1 MAPSSPRHES
11 KIQGLSKTVG
21 RAHSARQFRRTRH
34 TGAARLP
41 PHVRAARAVRA
52 ERPLPTSTTSK
63 PDVKP
68 ALRVD
73 DRGNFCQG
81 TQTTRIQDTV
91 VGCSLFFFPNRPN
104 SNVRRL
110 VYEYR
115 SLISRISQP
124 TSAKMAR
131 SRLSWRNGGATRGG
145 MGTKLGRAPDVSG
158 PDTGAK
164 SRCRKCLAFPR
175 CLP

>member
-63 PDVKP
+63 PGVKNP
-68 ALRVD
+68 LCVL
-73 DRGNFCQG
+73 N
-81 TQTTRIQDTV
+81 TETTFVKEPKPREFKTRWLGV
-91 VGCSLFFFPNRPN
+91 PFFF
-104 SNVRRL
+104 
-110 VYEYR
+110 
-115 SLISRISQP
+115 SQP
-124 TSAKMAR
+124 S
-131 SRLSWRNGGATRGG
+131 
-145 MGTKLGRAPDVSG
+145 KL
-158 PDTGAK
+158 T
-164 SRCRKCLAFPR
+164 
-175 CLP
+175 

>member
-21 RAHSARQFRRTRH
+21 RAHSARQFRRTRR

-91 VGCSLFFFPNRPN
+91 VGCSLFFFSQP
-104 SNVRRL
+104 SKLECSTVG
-110 VYEYR
+110 
-115 SLISRISQP
+115 IRISQP
-124 TSAKMAR
+124 NFQDLPAYFRENGAVPTFMAEWRRNPGGDGHEIGQSA
-131 SRLSWRNGGATRGG
+131 
-145 MGTKLGRAPDVSG
+145 
-158 PDTGAK
+158 
-164 SRCRKCLAFPR
+164 
-175 CLP
+175 